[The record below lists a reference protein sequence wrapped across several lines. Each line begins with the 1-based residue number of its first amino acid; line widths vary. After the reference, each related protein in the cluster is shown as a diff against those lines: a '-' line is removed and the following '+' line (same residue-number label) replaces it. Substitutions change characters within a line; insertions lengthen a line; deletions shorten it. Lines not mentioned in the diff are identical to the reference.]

1 MGRYVRQ
8 SSLSDITDQSKCLC
22 IHLQWSLAPPACSK
36 VENILTKI
44 AAWEHRK
51 YLWSCHF
58 LDFSTQNTMRKIVR
72 FSAPILFLTSPS
84 HGLYIYI
91 KCIHFE
97 CVDALQNWS
106 NFLETRDTEMQTAT
120 GKTCFSEMIILF
132 WYLRRLLC
140 RRQILFSISSM
151 LDGCEITETKEIGAC
166 EVLRA
171 QELTHTHTD
180 IWYMINIYIYTHT
193 PTWYMHT
200 GRERGYILPLERV
213 YFDLEGTKAS
223 RSKWERWNLASAFFS
238 LHFVGGLSI
247 DKLRQSCRLLG
258 SWC

>member
-58 LDFSTQNTMRKIVR
+58 LDFSTQNTLRKIVR

-171 QELTHTHTD
+171 QELTHTVSPQAGS
-180 IWYMINIYIYTHT
+180 NIQKREDNREGKKSG
-193 PTWYMHT
+193 MH
-200 GRERGYILPLERV
+200 
-213 YFDLEGTKAS
+213 
-223 RSKWERWNLASAFFS
+223 
-238 LHFVGGLSI
+238 
-247 DKLRQSCRLLG
+247 
-258 SWC
+258 